1 MQIVMYSIILSEAL
15 ILIFEIPILPYIE
28 KFNSK
33 EQQLLKKELEKTY
46 LCLLVSNKELF
57 KMR

>member
-33 EQQLLKKELEKTY
+33 EQRLFKKEVGE
-46 LCLLVSNKELF
+46 NLF
-57 KMR
+57 VFACFE